1 MKNLIYDYIKTS
13 ISPIKLLE
21 ISKELEID
29 FKAVKECVTQLENE
43 SLVFKH
49 SNRGYLSTPER
60 IKEVKQAKV
69 SSSKEIEPSKPKQA
83 SKAQQPK
90 EKREKTVRVSK
101 PKQEKT
107 KAVRPTFTYPPKPKQ
122 KYKATPER
130 LKQMKEYRLKNP
142 TTRKLLYGENEE
154 NKIAKRP
161 TSDIS
166 FFGDVMAS
174 DDTVY
179 FKSVNR
185 MSIRQGSY
193 TCMKIADL
201 ERLLTIV
208 KELQK

>member
-1 MKNLIYDYIKTS
+1 MRNKILNYIKTS

-60 IKEVKQAKV
+60 IKEEKQAKV
-69 SSSKEIEPSKPKQA
+69 STSKENAPKKPKQP
-83 SKAQQPK
+83 SKAQQVKEPKQPSKAQQVKELK
-90 EKREKTVRVSK
+90 EKISRPRQSREEYARKKSAYDKTR
-101 PKQEKT
+101 
-107 KAVRPTFTYPPKPKQ
+107 RG
-122 KYKATPER
+122 
-130 LKQMKEYRLKNP
+130 
-142 TTRKLLYGENEE
+142 RKLLRGETES
-154 NKIAKRP
+154 NKLAKIP
-161 TSDIS
+161 TRNFS
-166 FFGDVMAS
+166 FIGDVMVS
-174 DDTVY
+174 DDMAY
-179 FKSVNR
+179 FAIDKGMSVHK
-185 MSIRQGSY
+185 GSY

>member
-29 FKAVKECVTQLENE
+29 FQIVKKHVTQLESE

-60 IKEVKQAKV
+60 VNASEQAKV
-69 SSSKEIEPSKPKQA
+69 SKTKEVPPIKQDRPVKAVKPKQ
-83 SKAQQPK
+83 
-90 EKREKTVRVSK
+90 T
-101 PKQEKT
+101 
-107 KAVRPTFTYPPKPKQ
+107 RPTVIYPPKPKK

-130 LKQMKEYRLKNP
+130 LQQMKEYRLRNP
-142 TTRKLLYGENEE
+142 TTRKLLYGENEQ

-161 TSDIS
+161 VSDIS
-166 FFGDVMAS
+166 YYGDVMAS

>member
-1 MKNLIYDYIKTS
+1 MRNKILNYIKTS

-60 IKEVKQAKV
+60 VKEERQANV
-69 SSSKEIEPSKPKQA
+69 STSKESVPKKPKKPRKPRKSQQIKDLKEKI
-83 SKAQQPK
+83 KAEKKNKPK
-90 EKREKTVRVSK
+90 EPKVRKQRQKMDAETWRKHKREYDASRRVK
-101 PKQEKT
+101 
-107 KAVRPTFTYPPKPKQ
+107 
-122 KYKATPER
+122 
-130 LKQMKEYRLKNP
+130 
-142 TTRKLLYGENEE
+142 RKLLHGECEANRL
-154 NKIAKRP
+154 AKRP
-161 TSDIS
+161 TRPIG
-166 FFGDVMAS
+166 FMGDVMAS
-174 DDTVY
+174 DDMVY
-179 FKSVNR
+179 FRLDKRLSGE
-185 MSIRQGSY
+185 QGSC

>member
-29 FKAVKECVTQLENE
+29 FQIVKKHVTQLENE

-60 IKEVKQAKV
+60 VKEVEQPNT
-69 SSSKEIEPSKPKQA
+69 STSKESAPIKQDKPSR
-83 SKAQQPK
+83 AQQVKELK
-90 EKREKTVRVSK
+90 EKIKVERKTRSK
-101 PKQEKT
+101 MDSETLVKHKKDYDARYRPK
-107 KAVRPTFTYPPKPKQ
+107 
-122 KYKATPER
+122 
-130 LKQMKEYRLKNP
+130 
-142 TTRKLLYGENEE
+142 RKFLLGENES
-154 NKIAKRP
+154 NRLAKRP
-161 TSDIS
+161 TRPIG
-166 FFGDVMAS
+166 FMGDVMAS
-174 DDTVY
+174 ADMVY
-179 FKSVNR
+179 FRLDKRLSVE
-185 MSIRQGSY
+185 QGSC

>member
-1 MKNLIYDYIKTS
+1 MRNKILNYIKTS

-29 FKAVKECVTQLENE
+29 FKSVKECVTQLESE

-60 IKEVKQAKV
+60 VKASEQAKV
-69 SSSKEIEPSKPKQA
+69 SKTKEVPPIKQDRPVKAVKPKQ
-83 SKAQQPK
+83 
-90 EKREKTVRVSK
+90 T
-101 PKQEKT
+101 
-107 KAVRPTFTYPPKPKQ
+107 RPTVIYPPKPKK

-130 LKQMKEYRLKNP
+130 LQQMKEYRLRNP
-142 TTRKLLYGENEE
+142 TTRKLLYGENEQ
-154 NKIAKRP
+154 NKISKRP
-161 TSDIS
+161 VSDIS
-166 FFGDVMAS
+166 YYGDVMAS

>member
-29 FKAVKECVTQLENE
+29 FQIVKECVTQLESE

-60 IKEVKQAKV
+60 VKASEQAKV
-69 SSSKEIEPSKPKQA
+69 STIKESAPSKPSKP
-83 SKAQQPK
+83 SKAQQVKELK
-90 EKREKTVRVSK
+90 EKIKVERKIRSK
-101 PKQEKT
+101 MDSETWTKHKKDYDARYRPK
-107 KAVRPTFTYPPKPKQ
+107 
-122 KYKATPER
+122 
-130 LKQMKEYRLKNP
+130 
-142 TTRKLLYGENEE
+142 RKFLLGENES
-154 NKIAKRP
+154 NRLVKRP
-161 TSDIS
+161 TRPIG
-166 FFGDVMAS
+166 FMGDVMAS
-174 DDTVY
+174 ADMVY
-179 FKSVNR
+179 FRLDKRLSVE
-185 MSIRQGSY
+185 QGSC

>member
-60 IKEVKQAKV
+60 IKEEKQAKV
-69 SSSKEIEPSKPKQA
+69 STSKENAPKKPKQP
-83 SKAQQPK
+83 SKAQQVKELK
-90 EKREKTVRVSK
+90 EKISRPRQSREEYARKKSAYDKTR
-101 PKQEKT
+101 
-107 KAVRPTFTYPPKPKQ
+107 RG
-122 KYKATPER
+122 
-130 LKQMKEYRLKNP
+130 
-142 TTRKLLYGENEE
+142 RKLLRGETES
-154 NKIAKRP
+154 NKLAKIP
-161 TSDIS
+161 TRNFS
-166 FFGDVMAS
+166 FIGDVMVS
-174 DDTVY
+174 DDMAY
-179 FKSVNR
+179 FAIDKGMSVHK
-185 MSIRQGSY
+185 GSY

>member
-1 MKNLIYDYIKTS
+1 MRNKILNYIKTS

-29 FKAVKECVTQLENE
+29 FQIVKKHVTHLESE

-60 IKEVKQAKV
+60 VNASEQAKV
-69 SSSKEIEPSKPKQA
+69 SKTKEVPPIKQDRPVKAVKPKQ
-83 SKAQQPK
+83 
-90 EKREKTVRVSK
+90 T
-101 PKQEKT
+101 
-107 KAVRPTFTYPPKPKQ
+107 RPTVIYPPKPKK

-130 LKQMKEYRLKNP
+130 LQQMKEYRLRNP
-142 TTRKLLYGENEE
+142 TTRKLLYGENEQ

-161 TSDIS
+161 VSDIS
-166 FFGDVMAS
+166 YYGDVMAS

>member
-1 MKNLIYDYIKTS
+1 MRNKILNYIKTS

-60 IKEVKQAKV
+60 IKKVEQPKPSAGKESAPIKQDK
-69 SSSKEIEPSKPKQA
+69 PSR
-83 SKAQQPK
+83 AQQVKELK
-90 EKREKTVRVSK
+90 EKISRPRQSREEYARKKSAYDKTR
-101 PKQEKT
+101 
-107 KAVRPTFTYPPKPKQ
+107 RG
-122 KYKATPER
+122 
-130 LKQMKEYRLKNP
+130 
-142 TTRKLLYGENEE
+142 RKLLRGETESNRLA
-154 NKIAKRP
+154 KIP
-161 TSDIS
+161 TRNFS
-166 FFGDVMAS
+166 FIGDVMVG
-174 DDTVY
+174 DDMAY
-179 FKSVNR
+179 FAIDKGMSVHK
-185 MSIRQGSY
+185 GSY

>member
-29 FKAVKECVTQLENE
+29 FQIVKSHVTQLESE

-60 IKEVKQAKV
+60 IKEEKQVKV
-69 SSSKEIEPSKPKQA
+69 SNSKENAPSKQKQP
-83 SKAQQPK
+83 SKAQQVKELK
-90 EKREKTVRVSK
+90 EKIKVERKIRSKMDSETWVKHKKDYDVRYR
-101 PKQEKT
+101 PK
-107 KAVRPTFTYPPKPKQ
+107 
-122 KYKATPER
+122 
-130 LKQMKEYRLKNP
+130 
-142 TTRKLLYGENEE
+142 RKLLLGENES
-154 NKIAKRP
+154 NRLAKRP
-161 TSDIS
+161 TRPIG
-166 FFGDVMAS
+166 FMGDVMAS
-174 DDTVY
+174 DDMVY
-179 FKSVNR
+179 FRLDKRLSVE
-185 MSIRQGSY
+185 QGSC